1 MLSFSIGDLY
11 HFLQSFFLVNDVNRR
26 VYWLYLLS
34 GLIIIVAFYWKNKA
48 KLRQIVKATF
58 SKKYWIN
65 SSCFTDYKWITINQI
80 LNLVVFVPILVSSL
94 TVSITMNRLLI
105 NIFGNGNFLHWQ
117 YHNVMILF
125 SVVLFV
131 CDDFSRF
138 WLHRLYHQVPLLWR
152 FHSIHHSATV
162 LTPLTLYRIHSI
174 EFLLN
179 NCRGILVVGV
189 VSGVFMYCF
198 KGSIGVY
205 EVLGV
210 NVLNLMFNLAA
221 ANLRHSHVWIGF
233 GRFEH
238 IFISPA
244 QHQIHH
250 SRDAKHFNKN
260 YGSCFAF
267 WDKLFNSW
275 CESKD
280 NKVTRFG
287 L

>member
-1 MLSFSIGDLY
+1 MLSFSSGDLY

-34 GLIIIVAFYWKNKA
+34 GFIIILVFYWKNKG
-48 KLRQIVKATF
+48 KLKQIVKATF
-58 SKKYWIN
+58 SKKYWFN

-94 TVSITMNRLLI
+94 TISIIMNRLLI
-105 NIFGNGNFLHWQ
+105 SIFGNGNFLHWQ
-117 YHNVMILF
+117 NHNVMILF

-152 FHSIHHSATV
+152 FHSVHHSATV

-179 NCRGILVVGV
+179 NFRGIIVVGV

-205 EVLGV
+205 QVLGV
-210 NVLNLMFNLAA
+210 NILNLLFNLAA

-260 YGSCFAF
+260 YGSCFAI